1 VTFDPAVDA
10 KQRARK
16 IIKNEERDPTDA
28 SVEKCKSETEAS
40 EEARTLEE
48 TSDQVRLCAAGLKS
62 FSRPVGIGLITRVV
76 A

>member
-1 VTFDPAVDA
+1 MHDLRSSSRCKTRGAE
-10 KQRARK
+10 

-48 TSDQVRLCAAGLKS
+48 TSDQVRLCGAGLKS
-62 FSRPVGIGLITRVV
+62 FGKPVELD
-76 A
+76 